1 MAHTKSAEK
10 FASIIHIYYP
20 SSVSLPNRMTQTYT
34 LNIKDEIHKKT
45 YNLKFSG
52 TSTILDVKS
61 GIYALIDVPVR
72 NQQWKGW
79 PSLVKNDSIMLAQS
93 GISYPE
99 HDLSVNELPMKEEK
113 EVFILITYKIYIIV
127 KVTYI

>member
-1 MAHTKSAEK
+1 
-10 FASIIHIYYP
+10 
-20 SSVSLPNRMTQTYT
+20 MTQTYT

-45 YNLKFSG
+45 YNLKFLGS
-52 TSTILDVKS
+52 STILDVKS

-79 PSLVKNDSIMLAQS
+79 PSSVQNDSVMLAQS

-113 EVFILITYKIYIIV
+113 KVSVIV
-127 KVTYI
+127 TGLYVTIE